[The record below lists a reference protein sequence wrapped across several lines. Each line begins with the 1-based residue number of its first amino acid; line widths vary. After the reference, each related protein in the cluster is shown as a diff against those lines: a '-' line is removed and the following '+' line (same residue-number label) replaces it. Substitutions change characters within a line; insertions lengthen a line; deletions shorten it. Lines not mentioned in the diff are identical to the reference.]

1 MMKCPECGS
10 ECWCNEVDVGVGIYR
25 DEWKCTNC
33 NWDEGQ
39 AFPMNSE
46 DWENWLQVDDYS
58 RTVS

>member
-1 MMKCPECGS
+1 MKCPECGS
-10 ECWCNEVDVGVGIYR
+10 ECWRNEVDVGVGIYH

-46 DWENWLQVDDYS
+46 DWENWLKTDDNS
-58 RTVS
+58 